1 MNCEYCNK
9 PIEEGHRPNKKFCND
24 KCRVYEIKFKKG
36 LKPNPFEDKHIKYN
50 SPDIIKLRKEI
61 EKKLY
66 AEAKVGEMARY
77 LHYCIGM
84 GHYSKIKQE
93 EINFLFTGKFDNE
106 VFINLNF

>member
-24 KCRVYEIKFKKG
+24 KCRVYEFKFKKG

-61 EKKLY
+61 EKKIHS
-66 AEAKVGEMARY
+66 ESKVGKVCEHV
-77 LHYCIGM
+77 LFCINK

-93 EINFLFTGKFDNE
+93 EINYIFTGNPFNE

>member
-24 KCRVYEIKFKKG
+24 KCRVYEFKFKKG

-61 EKKLY
+61 EKKIHS
-66 AEAKVGEMARY
+66 ESKVGKVCEHV
-77 LHYCIGM
+77 LFCINK
-84 GHYSKIKQE
+84 GHYSKIKQS
-93 EINFLFTGKFDNE
+93 EINFIFTGNFFNE